1 MAAVD
6 TTAYPTTGVIY
17 GRKFFVTLTTGMA
30 AIIAQGES
38 KSLLNHKVGKFV
50 FGQLTLPKLFGKFFF
65 VLNGKSLGMC
75 KPKVFELT
83 DTETLELENPF

>member
-30 AIIAQGES
+30 AIIVQGELGS
-38 KSLLNHKVGKFV
+38 KFI
-50 FGQLTLPKLFGKFFF
+50 
-65 VLNGKSLGMC
+65 KS
-75 KPKVFELT
+75 
-83 DTETLELENPF
+83 